1 MISFLEPAMDS
12 PVIAGLEQYE
22 TIVALDQPEYIPL
35 RTVQADIEGHPNVRK
50 VFSRW
55 TLTPEQ
61 RQAVANGDDILIEQL
76 TFGAITPLRVIVG
89 TPNREDFIDS
99 LLP

>member
-1 MISFLEPAMDS
+1 MISFLEPAQDR
-12 PVIAGLEQYE
+12 PVIAGLEHYE

-35 RTVQADIEGHPNVRK
+35 RTLQVNLDHSDVRK

-76 TFGAITPLRVIVG
+76 TFGAVTPLRVIVG
-89 TPNREDFIDS
+89 TPNREDFQF
-99 LLP
+99 LHG